1 VIAYVLVAAVALLL
15 IAAVGWPLIRPAVG
29 ESSAPPPDEERARLE
44 EDVERSLAAI
54 REIEF
59 DHRAGHLSDA
69 DFATLDGAERARTAD
84 LLRRLDRL
92 DSA

>member
-1 VIAYVLVAAVALLL
+1 MIGYVLVALAALAL
-15 IAAVGWPLIRPAVG
+15 IAVVAWPLIRPSLHEG
-29 ESSAPPPDEERARLE
+29 SPPAPDDERARIQ

-59 DHRAGHLSDA
+59 DHRAGNLSDA
-69 DFATLDGAERARTAD
+69 DYAALDGAERARTAE

>member
-1 VIAYVLVAAVALLL
+1 VIAAYALIALAALVAVA
-15 IAAVGWPLIRPAVG
+15 IVGWPLIRPGG
-29 ESSAPPPDEERARLE
+29 EPSAPPADGERGGLQ

-69 DFATLDGAERARTAD
+69 DFAALDATERARTAE
-84 LLRRLDRL
+84 LLRRLDSL
-92 DSA
+92 DAP

>member
-1 VIAYVLVAAVALLL
+1 MIAYILVAAVALLL
-15 IAAVGWPLIRPAVG
+15 IAVIAWPLIRPAVG
-29 ESSAPPPDEERARLE
+29 EAGDAPPDDERARLE

-69 DFATLDGAERARTAD
+69 DFATLDSAERARTAE
-84 LLRRLDRL
+84 LLRRLDL
-92 DSA
+92 LE